1 MRNPIYIFYENININ
16 TGGRAGQPDDKH
28 YKCYHGNHKI
38 LTITQ
43 AMKSSLN
50 GNLLCFSMSFKM
62 KLTLNCVGLIGHL
75 KNHFP
80 PMYHLYLILKDR
92 SEPPTEEE
100 KAITSIK
107 QMLDPSKA
115 TKYLEQLQRAST
127 GIIEAFKN
135 QHQNVAVCFH
145 LCSQDGIRL
154 NSIIAGAQ
162 LGPRRI
168 WKAFCPMDSCM

>member
-1 MRNPIYIFYENININ
+1 
-16 TGGRAGQPDDKH
+16 
-28 YKCYHGNHKI
+28 
-38 LTITQ
+38 
-43 AMKSSLN
+43 MKSSLN
-50 GNLLCFSMSFKM
+50 GNFLCFSLSFEM

-80 PMYHLYLILKDR
+80 AMYRLYLILKDR

-100 KAITSIK
+100 KAIAAGK

-115 TKYLEQLQRAST
+115 TEYLEQLQRAST

-135 QHQNVAVCFH
+135 QHQNATVCFC
-145 LCSQDGIRL
+145 LFNQDGIRL

-168 WKAFCPMDSCM
+168 RKASCPMDSCM